1 MMQKTMRQG
10 SDIMRTHNRP
20 LARSLFLLLGLAVLG
35 QLPAAAQVQL
45 PEGMTAEQLAD
56 IQRRMAAAAQPGEE
70 HALMAALVGEWHQ
83 VLKFTPAPG
92 ADVMTMEGIA
102 TNEMILG
109 GRFLKTE
116 SDLHLPGVEGGSLSL
131 LGFDRRSEEFN
142 TIGMDTGGTYWVTA
156 KGKYD
161 EETRTITMSGED
173 YDAIFGGLQEYDF
186 RIRFVDDDTF
196 VTEIW
201 FKDAVHTR
209 GGPPFMMIEIT
220 STRR

>member
-1 MMQKTMRQG
+1 MK
-10 SDIMRTHNRP
+10 THNQP
-20 LARSLFLLLGLAVLG
+20 LARGLFLLFGLAVLG
-35 QLPAAAQVQL
+35 QLPAAAQVEL
-45 PEGMTAEQLAD
+45 PEGMTADELAD

-70 HALMAALVGEWHQ
+70 HALMATLVGGWHQ
-83 VLKFTPAPG
+83 VLKLTPAPG
-92 ADVMTMEGIA
+92 ADVMTMEGTA

-116 SDLHLPGVEGGSLSL
+116 SDVVLPGAEGGSMSL
-131 LGFDRRSEEFN
+131 LGFDRRSDEFN

-161 EETRTITMSGED
+161 EQTRTITMSGED
-173 YDAIFGGLQEYDF
+173 YDAIFDGIQEYDF
-186 RIRFVDDDTF
+186 RIRLVDDDTY

-201 FKDAVHTR
+201 FKDSVHTR
-209 GGPPFMMIEIT
+209 GGPPFMMVEIT